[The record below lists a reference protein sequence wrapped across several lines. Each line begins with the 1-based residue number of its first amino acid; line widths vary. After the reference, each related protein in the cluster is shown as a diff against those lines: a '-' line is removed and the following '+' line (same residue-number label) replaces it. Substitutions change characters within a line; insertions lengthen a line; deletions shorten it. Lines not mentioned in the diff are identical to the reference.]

1 MSPPIIASGLTGEHR
16 LDDTAEKVS
25 PTFEQGGI
33 MRLRFLG
40 SDSDGGKCP
49 TLYATD
55 RGTYVVQGWRVTN
68 PEALGDLRS
77 VLEGEAFVEIP
88 KELLRFAAN
97 DRAAEES

>member
-16 LDDTAEKVS
+16 RDDTPEKVS

-40 SDSDGGKCP
+40 TDSEKGGCP

-55 RGTYVVQGWRVTN
+55 RGTYVVQGWAVTD
-68 PEALGDLRS
+68 PEALGDLRDI
-77 VLEGEAFVEIP
+77 LEGESFVEIP
-88 KELLRFAAN
+88 REVLRFAGT
-97 DRAAEES
+97 DRAREGC